1 MLLSSLHGQ
10 AQSSWADSTL
20 NTMSLDEKIGQLIM
34 VAAYSNK
41 DSVYENHLGATIE
54 KHHIGGIIFFQ
65 GSPLSQA
72 LMTNTYQQS
81 AKVPLMIGMD
91 AENGVG
97 WRIKPAME
105 FPNQTLLGAIRD
117 TNLIYRLGAAI
128 GQQCRAMGIHV
139 NFAPVADINVNPKH
153 PVIGIRSFGEK
164 NEEVGNRTLQYMR
177 GLQSQHVMAVAKHFP
192 GHGAV
197 TADSHKETPFDPR
210 AASVIR
216 DHDMAVFKSLIAEQ
230 RLDAI
235 MPAHVIY
242 PELDPRP
249 ASGSA
254 YWLKTVLRGELGFD
268 GVIFSDD
275 LSMEGAAIMGS
286 YAERGQASLDA
297 GCDMILVCN
306 NRKGAVSVL
315 DNLSPIKAERVTKL
329 YHKGSFSRQELRDSA
344 RWKTVSAQ
352 LEQLHARWQEAKSA

>member
-1 MLLSSLHGQ
+1 MGPVMLDVEGYELDAEEREILAHPLVGGLILFTRNYHDPAQLRELVRQIRDASRNHLVVAVDQEGGRVQ
-10 AQSSWADSTL
+10 RFREGFTRLPAAQSF
-20 NTMSLDEKIGQLIM
+20 
-34 VAAYSNK
+34 AA
-41 DSVYENHLGATIE
+41 
-54 KHHIGGIIFFQ
+54 
-65 GSPLSQA
+65 
-72 LMTNTYQQS
+72 
-81 AKVPLMIGMD
+81 
-91 AENGVG
+91 
-97 WRIKPAME
+97 
-105 FPNQTLLGAIRD
+105 LLGMEEGGKLAAEAGWLMASEMIAMD
-117 TNLIYRLGAAI
+117 IDISFAPVLDVGHISAAI
-128 GQQCRAMGIHV
+128 GE
-139 NFAPVADINVNPKH
+139 
-153 PVIGIRSFGEK
+153 RSYHEDPQK
-164 NEEVGNRTLQYMR
+164 ALT
-177 GLQSQHVMAVAKHFP
+177 MARHFIDGMHAAGMKTTGKHFP

-230 RLDAI
+230 HRFQPVRRAAGRTRI
-235 MPAHVIY
+235 
-242 PELDPRP
+242 ELRVNHMRRHN
-249 ASGSA
+249 GIQ
-254 YWLKTVLRGELGFD
+254 TLRGELGFD

>member
-1 MLLSSLHGQ
+1 MGPVMLDVEGYELDAEEREILAHPLVGGLILFTRNYHDP
-10 AQSSWADSTL
+10 AQLRELVRQIRDASR
-20 NTMSLDEKIGQLIM
+20 
-34 VAAYSNK
+34 
-41 DSVYENHLGATIE
+41 NHLVVAVDQE
-54 KHHIGGIIFFQ
+54 GGGF
-65 GSPLSQA
+65 SV
-72 LMTNTYQQS
+72 S
-81 AKVPLMIGMD
+81 AKGLPVYRRPSLSPRCWGWKRGKLAAEAGWLMASEMIAMD
-91 AENGVG
+91 IDISFAPVLDVG
-97 WRIKPAME
+97 HIS
-105 FPNQTLLGAIRD
+105 
-117 TNLIYRLGAAI
+117 AAI
-128 GQQCRAMGIHV
+128 GE
-139 NFAPVADINVNPKH
+139 
-153 PVIGIRSFGEK
+153 RSYHEDPQK
-164 NEEVGNRTLQYMR
+164 ALT
-177 GLQSQHVMAVAKHFP
+177 MARHFIDGMHAAGMKTTGKHFP

-352 LEQLHARWQEAKSA
+352 LEQLHAHWQEAKSA